1 MASTLRTIR
10 FCRLICLFTL
20 FFPPISGIAHEIH
33 LKDGRLIHTDSITR
47 SGSKLSYQKY
57 GGTITI
63 DLSEVEKIQYR
74 QPSAGE
80 ATRTRAGGEQTSA
93 AVADSRNLAAQLQQ
107 KLFPST
113 PVERANLA
121 VVTIVTEAG
130 HGSGFFVSEDGLIV
144 TNRHVVRGSELADRA
159 AQRNIRET
167 NSRLEKIETSLNHE
181 KAQLENYRNQLS
193 QSRKQLKDAQNSSR
207 GRHIDPEQKAAFV
220 SGLNERQNYLDA
232 WQTDY
237 NARRKEFNNA
247 RAEFSRTKKQYLE
260 RGRKLAGQ
268 TRFEV
273 VLADGRRESAVFYR
287 VSDDLDLALLK
298 LDGYKTPFLQPPEQ
312 GAPRLGERVFAIGS
326 PLKLSNTVTSG
337 VISGSRGEYLQ
348 TNAEIYPGNSGGP
361 LVTETGRVVGVNTMK
376 QITEK
381 FEGLGFAIDFS
392 RVQDEFSS
400 YLR

>member
-1 MASTLRTIR
+1 MASTLPIIR
-10 FCRLICLFTL
+10 FCRLICLFIL
-20 FFPPISGIAHEIH
+20 FFLPISGTAHEIH
-33 LKDGRLIHTDSITR
+33 LKDGRLIQTDSITR
-47 SGSKLSYQKY
+47 SGSKLSYQQY
-57 GGTITI
+57 GGTIII

-74 QPSAGE
+74 QPSAGG
-80 ATRTRAGGEQTSA
+80 ATRARPGGEQTSA
-93 AVADSRNLAAQLQQ
+93 AVADSQDLAAQLQQ

-144 TNRHVVRGSELADRA
+144 TNRHVVRGSESADRA
-159 AQRNIRET
+159 AQKNIRET
-167 NSRLEKIETSLNHE
+167 TSRLEKIEARLNRE
-181 KAQLENYRNQLS
+181 RAQLENYRNQLS
-193 QSRKQLKDAQNSSR
+193 QSRKQLKDVQNSSR
-207 GRHIDPEQKAAFV
+207 GRPIDPEQKAAFV
-220 SGLNERQNYLDA
+220 SGLNERQNYLDG

-237 NARRKEFNNA
+237 NARRKELDNA
-247 RAEFSRTKKQYLE
+247 KAEFSRTKKQYLE

-273 VLADGRRESAVFYR
+273 VLADGRSESAVFYR
-287 VSDDLDLALLK
+287 ASDDLDLALLK

-312 GAPRLGERVFAIGS
+312 GDPRLGERVFAIGS

-337 VISGSRGEYLQ
+337 VISGSRGEYIQ